1 MSERTYG
8 GHGLRRLRMITST
21 AQADPVTCSVAIKA
35 LPDLV
40 DEHDRLSA
48 EVARLREAL
57 VEVRTDLVRVIR
69 AYEGDQDLNI
79 FGAVEKIDAALK
91 EPT

>member
-8 GHGLRRLRMITST
+8 GHGLRRLRMISST

-40 DEHDRLSA
+40 AEHDRLTE
-48 EVARLREAL
+48 EVARLRKTLSRIARLADEIAQSENTSLFDEIINLAL
-57 VEVRTDLVRVIR
+57 
-69 AYEGDQDLNI
+69 
-79 FGAVEKIDAALK
+79 GALPK